1 MGLVER
7 LWPAETEHDRSER
20 VRAMTIAWP
29 LIGVVGALDLLHRP
43 TWPTAAVWA
52 SWCAVQAA
60 FATAA
65 RRGGIDRARIV
76 GTISSVLPSLAL
88 GGLTALTDGIFAL
101 VLFVT
106 LAAVPFID
114 FVFTMPDLG
123 GIVLAGAV
131 GLAVGWPLLPR
142 FFGGFAA
149 GGWAW
154 ALGVVTVTA
163 FTAAQA
169 HARRARRAAEMRA
182 ERERAEAIE
191 ALAESRL
198 ARVDVEALQ
207 SLGVLADEVSHEVN
221 SPLAAVK
228 ASIEY
233 ARAVLPGGSEDAGE
247 ALRDGLLGV
256 ERIRLIV
263 ARLQALRR
271 GVAGRRYRRPL
282 REAALDA
289 IRIAEPW
296 LAGRAEVANE
306 VTECERVE
314 APWPLVVEM
323 IACLLLQGAARQP
336 DGPPAQIRVRGSA
349 ADERLVVYVDTPR
362 SHGPRPA
369 GLGHGIAI
377 CAEYARR
384 LGGGL
389 HVEDQLDGTRY
400 ALAIPLAPAVP
411 AERAAVVEH

>member
-1 MGLVER
+1 MR
-7 LWPAETEHDRSER
+7 L
-20 VRAMTIAWP
+20 AWP
-29 LIGVVGALDLLHRP
+29 IIGGVGALDVLHRP
-43 TWPTAAVWA
+43 TWPTASVWA
-52 SWCAVQAA
+52 TWLVLQAA
-60 FATAA
+60 LAGSA
-65 RRGGIDRARIV
+65 RRGGIDRARIA
-76 GTISSVLPSLAL
+76 GTISGVLPSLAL
-88 GGLTALTDGIFAL
+88 GALAALTQGVFAI
-101 VLFVT
+101 VLFVA

-114 FVFTMPDLG
+114 FVFTLPDLG
-123 GIVLAGAV
+123 GVLLAGGVA
-131 GLAVGWPLLPR
+131 LAAGWPLLPR
-142 FFGGFAA
+142 FFGGFAG

-163 FTAAQA
+163 FAAVQA
-169 HARRARRAAEMRA
+169 RARRVRRAAEVRA

-198 ARVDVEALQ
+198 ARVDVEALE

-221 SPLAAVK
+221 GPLSAVK
-228 ASIEY
+228 AGIEY
-233 ARAVLPGGSEDAGE
+233 ARGVLPGDSEEADE
-247 ALRDGLLGV
+247 ALRDGLVGV

-314 APWPLVVEM
+314 APWALVVEM
-323 IACLLLQGAARQP
+323 IACLLLQGATRQA
-336 DGPPAQIRVRGSA
+336 DGRPAPLRVRGSA
-349 ADERLVVYVDTPR
+349 ADERLVVYVEAPPG
-362 SHGPRPA
+362 HGPRPA
-369 GLGHGIAI
+369 GLGHGLAI

-389 HVEDQLDGTRY
+389 QIEQQLEATRY
-400 ALAIPLAPAVP
+400 ALAIPLAPTLLAGP
-411 AERAAVVEH
+411 EEIVEH